1 MIKKMDCQY
10 EIRAVLSFHEMKKI
24 MIRKV
29 LEVYRIAQ
37 QRLIGDFY
45 YCLKE
50 KNAILLGIFF
60 SSFCIIKIKHRED

>member
-50 KNAILLGIFF
+50 KKCNFTWYFF
-60 SSFCIIKIKHRED
+60 